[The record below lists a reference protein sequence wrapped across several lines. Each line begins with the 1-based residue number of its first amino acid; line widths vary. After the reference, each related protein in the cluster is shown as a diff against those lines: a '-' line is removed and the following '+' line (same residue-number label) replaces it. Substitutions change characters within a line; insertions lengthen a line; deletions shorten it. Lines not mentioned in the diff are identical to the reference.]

1 MACHARPLGNIALV
15 ISGTTS
21 KDSEGN
27 RDPFNIV
34 KLVFLIQLIE
44 EAIHL
49 IHREDDALLSNELL
63 LLNSHE
69 EFIQLKAR
77 SNEPL
82 SSLSGCVPALF
93 ERLL

>member
-1 MACHARPLGNIALV
+1 MACHARALGNIALV

-63 LLNSHE
+63 LL
-69 EFIQLKAR
+69 
-77 SNEPL
+77 
-82 SSLSGCVPALF
+82 
-93 ERLL
+93 